1 MNEPRA
7 LPPAF
12 FEDRED
18 LLGYPDNNGFGT
30 LCTSVPLVRQWVK
43 ESLTNVFDNVPELG
57 GVFTISGSEN
67 LTHCWS
73 KQHGDECPRC
83 SKREPAEVIAE
94 INKTVADGVWEG
106 NPDAKVIVWDWGWPD
121 GTAWGK
127 NRWLPTSLNNFL
139 IMFTI

>member
-7 LPPAF
+7 MPPSF

-18 LLGYPDNNGFGT
+18 LLGYQDNNGFGT

-73 KQHGDECPRC
+73 KQQ
-83 SKREPAEVIAE
+83 
-94 INKTVADGVWEG
+94 
-106 NPDAKVIVWDWGWPD
+106 
-121 GTAWGK
+121 
-127 NRWLPTSLNNFL
+127 
-139 IMFTI
+139 